1 VEILVSREQGRVP
14 VTVFHIKGDITQA
27 DELQKLAQDA
37 FEQGDRYLL
46 LDLGEVPFIGS
57 WGLRALH
64 VIYMLLRSDAPD
76 EKDEVV
82 RPGLRDGTYKSR
94 HLKLLKP
101 SETVM
106 KALSLAGYDMFLEIH
121 HDLKEAV
128 ASF

>member
-1 VEILVSREQGRVP
+1 MEISVSREQGRVP

-27 DELQKLAQDA
+27 DELEKLAEDA

-46 LDLGEVPFIGS
+46 LDLREVPFIGS
-57 WGLRALH
+57 WGLRTLH
-64 VIYMLLRSDAPD
+64 VIYMLLRSDASD

-106 KALSLAGYDMFLEIH
+106 KALSLAGYDMFLEIYD
-121 HDLKEAV
+121 DLKEAV